1 MNCNCLSLP
10 PVLPPPQAWEQ
21 EFDRELKK
29 MVLDLP
35 PLFRL
40 DRGGVG
46 GGRSLW
52 MKRRRGGGG
61 SG

>member
-1 MNCNCLSLP
+1 
-10 PVLPPPQAWEQ
+10 
-21 EFDRELKK
+21 